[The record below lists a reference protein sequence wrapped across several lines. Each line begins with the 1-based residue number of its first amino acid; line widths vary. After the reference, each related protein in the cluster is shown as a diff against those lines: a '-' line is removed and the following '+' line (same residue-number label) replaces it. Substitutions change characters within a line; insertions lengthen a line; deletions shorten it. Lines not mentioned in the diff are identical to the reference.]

1 MTDNSLVGKLE
12 ALLFIAPMGVT
23 PAQLAEALQISRNK
37 VEEGISELLAHYT
50 SHGSIHGLRIQSHNG
65 KLQLTTSPEVASEI
79 ERFLG
84 LEATTHLSQAALEAL
99 AIISYKEPATRPQ
112 IDAIRG
118 VNSDGVLK
126 SLLRKGLIQEVGRA
140 ESPGRPILYSS
151 TPEFLQQFGLNS
163 KSELPPLSES
173 IIEGSDLSP
182 EEDDRE
188 IRI

>member
-23 PAQLAEALQISRNK
+23 STQLAEALQVSKNK
-37 VEEGISELLAHYT
+37 VEDGISELLAHYT
-50 SHGSIHGLRIQSHNG
+50 SHGDIHGLRIQSHHG

-99 AIISYKEPATRPQ
+99 AIVAYKEPTTRPQ

-163 KSELPPLSES
+163 ISELPPLTENTKKDSNIEIEQNDRQISE
-173 IIEGSDLSP
+173 
-182 EEDDRE
+182 
-188 IRI
+188 